1 MRKERLLK
9 YGPGVLI
16 LVLLFLCAGCGVQD
30 DTGPAEEK
38 YIPVEVAPATF
49 QTLVETTTFSGK
61 VYSEQE
67 VSLVPR
73 IPGKVAAV
81 NVAVGDQVQAGA
93 VLLTLDPQDL
103 QKAVDQAALGVS
115 MAESNY
121 LRTKEQLDLAQTNL
135 ERQKK
140 LYEAGVISKVQLEGF
155 EAQASETPLKLAQ
168 VQVDQANLSLQQAR
182 DALKNTVLN
191 SPVAGTVSAVNVKFG
206 EMAGT
211 GQPVITLTSLN
222 TLYVALNVP
231 ENIVNLFR
239 SGQEATVTITS
250 AGEAVLTGKISS
262 IAPASDTKT
271 QLFAV
276 KVAVE
281 NKEGTIKP
289 GMFARV
295 ELPVRTSEA
304 VLAVGSEAIVLRNG
318 KNTVFVVENDLAV
331 AREVVTG
338 LDSGSYTEITQ
349 GLTAGDKVISKGQT
363 LVEEGSKVKIV
374 GGNAS

>member
-1 MRKERLLK
+1 LRKERLIK

-16 LVLLFLCAGCGVQD
+16 LVLLLLCAGCGVQND
-30 DTGPAEEK
+30 NGPAEEK

-67 VSLVPR
+67 VSLVPK

-93 VLLTLDPQDL
+93 VLLTLDTQDL

-115 MAESNY
+115 MAENNY

-168 VQVDQANLSLQQAR
+168 VQVDQANLGLQQAQ
-182 DALKNTVLN
+182 DALQNAVLHA
-191 SPVAGTVSAVNVKFG
+191 PVNGTVSAVNVKFG

-231 ENIVNLFR
+231 ENIVNLFQ

-262 IAPASDTKT
+262 IAPASDTQT

-295 ELPVRTSEA
+295 ELPVRTREA

-338 LDSGSYTEITQ
+338 LDAGSYTEITM